1 MAIKRNLPEQVLY
14 DTRLIQRHIEEGLIT
29 AADVEAYRQ
38 KCADVEENKDVVSM
52 EAIFQGR
59 GDSSAS

>member
-1 MAIKRNLPEQVLY
+1 MATKRNIPEHVLF

-29 AADVEAYRQ
+29 EADVEAYHQ
-38 KCADVEENKDVVSM
+38 KAADVEENKDVVSM

-59 GDSSAS
+59 N

>member
-1 MAIKRNLPEQVLY
+1 MATKRNVPEHVLF

-29 AADVEAYRQ
+29 EADVEAYRQ
-38 KCADVEENKDVVSM
+38 KAADAEENKDVVSM

-59 GDSSAS
+59 N

>member
-29 AADVEAYRQ
+29 EADVETYRQ
-38 KCADVEENKDVVSM
+38 KCADAEENKAVVSM
-52 EAIFQGR
+52 EGIFQGR
-59 GDSSAS
+59 GNSSAS

>member
-1 MAIKRNLPEQVLY
+1 MATKRNIPEHVLF

-29 AADVEAYRQ
+29 EADVEAYRQ
-38 KCADVEENKDVVSM
+38 KAADVEENKDVVSM

-59 GDSSAS
+59 N

>member
-1 MAIKRNLPEQVLY
+1 MATKRNVPEHVLF

-29 AADVEAYRQ
+29 EADVEAYQ
-38 KCADVEENKDVVSM
+38 KKAADVEENKDVVSM

-59 GDSSAS
+59 N